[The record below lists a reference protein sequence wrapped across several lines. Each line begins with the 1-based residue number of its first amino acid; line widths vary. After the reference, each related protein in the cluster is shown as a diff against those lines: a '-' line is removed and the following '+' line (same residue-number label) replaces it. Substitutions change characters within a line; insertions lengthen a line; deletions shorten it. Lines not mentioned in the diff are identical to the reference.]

1 MTAKHILNTLVWNE
15 ILLMDN
21 VLFIIW
27 MNSSV
32 LFIKVAVTYKLQFW
46 NSAFVQTIN
55 TLPSFNALSTVFMS
69 AHCPGVG
76 IYGPAVDKLSD

>member
-1 MTAKHILNTLVWNE
+1 MTAKHNE

-27 MNSSV
+27 MNSSL

-55 TLPSFNALSTVFMS
+55 TLPSSNAFMS

-76 IYGPAVDKLSD
+76 IYGPAVDKLDD